1 MADWRIHM
9 EILWVKGSTYIN
21 IKLTIYY
28 ECTLTEFEDIGAFRM
43 PFFGVHLDANKY
55 TDETKN

>member
-1 MADWRIHM
+1 MYGRL
-9 EILWVKGSTYIN
+9 ENSNGNLVGERVN

-43 PFFGVHLDANKY
+43 PFFDLHLDANKY
-55 TDETKN
+55 TVETKN